1 MLRAT
6 QNLACLYREHDT
18 IPMEYRPRADLLMEC
33 ITSEWIHKAVTDQD
47 IENIALR
54 WHQMRHLRDLYL
66 DDHISSEFNRF
77 RTEFISTQ
85 AFETRA
91 AIVKPGITTTSIL
104 PDRVRESRKYDHDF
118 RARFYKALVLHSMAV
133 AASRLGRV
141 APSPH
146 ASFTE
151 YHLFRGNAFELWR
164 KASVTIGGTKIAL
177 SLTDRLDGLEVY
189 DFLYVFLLRK
199 IIPHNQLGSWTNF
212 GPRTWPYNGEG
223 FLRHLHGGTYERCH
237 LLLES
242 RRVLMPQD
250 LAELVYKRAWTVE
263 ATFPPE
269 DRAMYMRVRGMF
281 DTDVDSNI
289 DWQSCHDRYAMVQTL
304 HPESLFENVEPEEP
318 CWWDHARLL
327 SGSPF
332 LPGAT
337 SSFRAEIPR
346 IVVGNSTERSLSLE
360 RHGPSSAETGEPNTT
375 ERDGLPGVEQG
386 GFDTA
391 RRDNLMLARDSLLR
405 TLREEIFRV
414 EGLMKQELLKVG
426 GDA

>member
-1 MLRAT
+1 MLRVT

-18 IPMEYRPRADLLMEC
+18 IPTEDRPRTGLLMDC
-33 ITSEWIHKAVTDQD
+33 FTSEWIHKAVTDQD
-47 IENIALR
+47 IEDIVLR
-54 WHQMRHLRDLYL
+54 WQQMRHLRDLYL

-104 PDRVRESRKYDHDF
+104 PDRVRESRKYGYDF

-141 APSPH
+141 ALSPH
-146 ASFTE
+146 ASYME
-151 YHLFRGNAFELWR
+151 YRLFIGHALKLWR
-164 KASVTIGGTKIAL
+164 KTSVTIGGTKIAL
-177 SLTDRLDGLEVY
+177 SLTDRLDGLEIY

-199 IIPHNQLGSWTNF
+199 IIPHNQLGSWKDF
-212 GPRTWPYNGEG
+212 GPRTWLYNGEDLLG
-223 FLRHLHGGTYERCH
+223 HLHGRTYEWYH
-237 LLLES
+237 LLLEG

-250 LAELVYKRAWTVE
+250 LVDLVYKRAWTAE

-281 DTDVDSNI
+281 DTDVDT
-289 DWQSCHDRYAMVQTL
+289 DMHWQSCHVRYVMVQAL
-304 HPESLFENVEPEEP
+304 HPESLVENVEPEEP
-318 CWWDHARLL
+318 CWWDHARLS

-337 SSFRAEIPR
+337 SSFHAGIPR
-346 IVVGNSTERSLSLE
+346 IDVENLTERSLGLE
-360 RHGPSSAETGEPNTT
+360 RRGLSSAETEEPNTT
-375 ERDGLPGVEQG
+375 ERDGLPGVGPG
-386 GFDTA
+386 GFGTTE
-391 RRDNLMLARDSLLR
+391 RDNLTLARDSLLK
-405 TLREEIFRV
+405 TLKEEVVRV
-414 EGLMKQELLKVG
+414 ERLVKQELVRVG